1 MTFNKIGLS
10 FICIPYPIMMAA
22 CCYFL
27 VTDGMFS
34 YPGFICIEVI
44 VLSSVMTVLML
55 LDAVSVLKC
64 RVVGKDR
71 TNNQIKVA
79 SGLDYES
86 DDDNQMKKVLKR
98 RNYRDG
104 EAFGADEVI
113 SEDASQGGLIRYRTP
128 GFQDSRQDSRSHT
141 SQADEETR
149 KQIAML
155 EELARQM
162 REEKEYLRLEKER
175 IERERMRMLSD
186 KDEQL

>member
-1 MTFNKIGLS
+1 MSYFWLRPPFKGDYSAVNWMTFNKIGLS

-98 RNYRDG
+98 RNYREG
-104 EAFGADEVI
+104 EDFGADEI
-113 SEDASQGGLIRYRTP
+113 KSDDAS
-128 GFQDSRQDSRSHT
+128 
-141 SQADEETR
+141 
-149 KQIAML
+149 
-155 EELARQM
+155 
-162 REEKEYLRLEKER
+162 
-175 IERERMRMLSD
+175 
-186 KDEQL
+186 